1 MFLKKTPV
9 QVIVALRVGKKTQK
23 RQKRTEKTLKALK
36 KEKKAKKVENYQF
49 SALNLIYDPQDFSE
63 KLFKEVESTN
73 ESFEIKIMMLEL
85 IARLIGIHQLYLLNY
100 YAFLIR
106 FINPHQREVAKML
119 WFAAIAS
126 HEMVPPEVREVSAKS
141 LKKY

>member
-1 MFLKKTPV
+1 M
-9 QVIVALRVGKKTQK
+9 VALRVGKKTQK
-23 RQKRTEKTLKALK
+23 RQKKTDKAVKALK
-36 KEKKAKKVENYQF
+36 KEKKSKKVESYQY
-49 SALNLIYDPQDFSE
+49 SALNLLYDPQDFSE
-63 KLFKEVESTN
+63 KLFKEVETTN
-73 ESFEIKIMMLEL
+73 ESFELKIMMLEL

-126 HEMVPPEVREVSAKS
+126 HELVPPEVRNS
-141 LKKY
+141 LLVEFYL